1 MHMAI
6 DAPELQTAE
15 TVPPDPEAL
24 IESMRALGYSLPAAV
39 ADLIDNSISAG
50 ATEIDV
56 HCQWDGEAS
65 WVAVLDDGRGMDQ
78 PELVQAMKLGSR
90 SAAEERAAGDLGRFG
105 LGLKTAGFSQGRSLT
120 VRSKAPGSEVVQR
133 RWDLDHVRKSK
144 KWSLLISGTGRGTEA
159 LERLDAMP
167 RGTVVLLEDL
177 DRLSGESDVDV
188 ASDRDFFLA
197 QVRSVEEHLRMVFH
211 RFMEPPRGIVFRV
224 NGNVLVPWNP
234 FTAGG
239 VYVDTLPEETY
250 DAGRVVVKPFVMPH
264 FSRLDPATHQ
274 DAAGPA
280 GWNHQQGF
288 YVYREGRLL
297 VAGSWLDLPRMTQE
311 EHYKLA
317 RIQVDL
323 DNSLDHA
330 WDIDVRKAVARI
342 PRDLVKRFE
351 TIARATR
358 KKAAE
363 AYRYRGRRLT
373 SAKAADKAAIW
384 EVRKKGGEYS
394 YRLDR
399 SHPAIEAARP
409 SNATQAR
416 LFDSALRVIEEMVP
430 VEAIVMDAREH
441 PDSIREPFAGADG
454 EIATMLADC
463 VDVLVR
469 GGMEAEGAISLLAA
483 REPFDRFP
491 EVVAALREAKGL
503 GQ

>member
-1 MHMAI
+1 MAV
-6 DAPELQTAE
+6 DEAAPQTAE

-50 ATEIDV
+50 ASEVDV
-56 HCQWDGEAS
+56 QCQWDGEAS
-65 WVAVLDDGRGMDQ
+65 WVAVIDDGSGMDQ
-78 PELVQAMKLGSR
+78 SGLVQAMKLGSR

-120 VRSKAPGSEVVQR
+120 VRSKSSGAEAVQR
-133 RWDLDHVRKSK
+133 RWDLDHVRASK
-144 KWSLLISGTGRGTEA
+144 TWSLLLDGTGHGMEV
-159 LERLDAMP
+159 LDRLDEMSS
-167 RGTVVLLEDL
+167 GTVVLLEDL
-177 DRLSGESDVDV
+177 DRLSGDSDVEV

-197 QVRSVEEHLRMVFH
+197 QVRAVEEHLRMVFH
-211 RFMEPPRGIVFRV
+211 RFMEGPGAIAFRV

-234 FTAGG
+234 FTAGD
-239 VYVDTLPEETY
+239 VFVDSLPEETY
-250 DAGRVVVKPFVMPH
+250 DEGRVRVKPFVMPH
-264 FSRLDPATHQ
+264 FSRLAAATHQ
-274 DAAGPA
+274 AAAGPA

-288 YVYREGRLL
+288 YVYRERRLL

-317 RIQVDL
+317 RIRVDL

-351 TIARATR
+351 KIARATR

-373 SAKAADKAAIW
+373 STRAADQAAIW
-384 EVRKKGGEYS
+384 EVSKKGGEYS

-409 SNATQAR
+409 SDRTQAR
-416 LFDSALRVIEEMVP
+416 LFDNALRVIEEMVP

-441 PDSIREPFAGADG
+441 PDAVRQPFAGRDS
-454 EIATMLADC
+454 EVSKMLADC
-463 VDVLVR
+463 FATLV
-469 GGMEAEGAISLLAA
+469 GGGAAPEAAVELLAV

-491 EVVAALREAKGL
+491 EVVAAFREAQGIR
-503 GQ
+503 G